1 MSSST
6 LAARKQPRQDRS
18 RATVDAIIE
27 AAVELL
33 EHEGYERLTTTRVA
47 ERAGVSVGSLY
58 QYFPN
63 KDSIVRALKARTLE
77 GLQAALAEALAAS
90 DDLDLEGKVRA
101 LVTALLREK
110 SRHPR
115 LGGEL
120 IRLMDRLQG
129 DAMLVQVTNGA
140 RSLLRRLLEAHRD
153 EVVADIDGATFLLV
167 HGIQGVLDAVVRD
180 PRGRFDDP
188 ALHESLVR
196 LVLGFVRV

>member
-1 MSSST
+1 
-6 LAARKQPRQDRS
+6 
-18 RATVDAIIE
+18 
-27 AAVELL
+27 
-33 EHEGYERLTTTRVA
+33 
-47 ERAGVSVGSLY
+47 VSVGSLY